1 MKKLLTIGLLTA
13 TFATAMNAQPKL
25 ASDNIDEVLKAMT
38 LEEKAKLLV
47 GGANN
52 FFGANAVVGG
62 EADLVAGAAGT
73 SPAIPRLGI
82 PATVLTDGPAG
93 VRINPTRKG
102 TDKTYYAT
110 AFPIGSCL
118 ASTWNTEL
126 VSKVGEAIGNE
137 TKEYRCD
144 VILGPGMNLHRNP
157 LCGRNFEYYSEDPLL
172 TGKIAAAYI
181 QGVQSQG
188 AGVSAKHFAVNSQ
201 ETDRTA
207 VDERVSQRAARELYL
222 RGFEIAVRESDPWTI
237 MASYN
242 QVNGQYSMGNHDLL
256 TKILR
261 EDWGYKGIVMTD
273 WIGIREGLETISEVH
288 AGNDLME
295 PGQPAQVE
303 EIIKG
308 VKEGKLDIADV
319 DRNVRRMLEY
329 IVKTP
334 SFRQYPAS
342 NNPDFKAHAAIT
354 RQSAAEGIVLLK
366 NNGALPFRTEG
377 NHNSQFSARA
387 CSLSSERTLN
397 SQLIK
402 TVALFGENSYDF
414 LSGGTGSGCVHPPY
428 VVDMLQGL
436 ENAGIKSS
444 ATLTDIYRKYID
456 YARIKFQAERHPA
469 KWFQTEMMGQ
479 QKYPEISLSP
489 IAINK
494 EVQAADAA
502 IITIG
507 RQAGEGIDRD
517 IDTEFNLIPEERAL
531 ITDVCNAFHAAGKP
545 VIVIINSGSVIET
558 ASWSSYPDAIL
569 CAWQPGME
577 GGNSIADLL
586 TGKVNPSGKLTM
598 TWPIAATDHA
608 STKNFPGNIDDYTF
622 QMMVGNK
629 MPVPGHAYTN
639 HEEDIYVGYRFF
651 DTFNKE
657 VAYPFGFGLSYTT
670 FAFSKPVVKLSTLR
684 SALPLGSSKNSQLST
699 LNSQLSTLNSQLST
713 VQVSITVK
721 NTGAVSGKEV
731 AQVYVQAPKGR
742 LEKPVQELKAFAKTR
757 ELQPGE
763 SQTLTMTIP
772 VRDLASF
779 DEAGSQWITE
789 AGTYT
794 FRIGNNS
801 RNIAATA
808 QLKIA
813 EYTEKTTNALAPQQP
828 LKLLKQ

>member
-1 MKKLLTIGLLTA
+1 MTT
-13 TFATAMNAQPKL
+13 NAQPQL
-25 ASDNIDEVLKAMT
+25 RADNIDEVLKAMT

-52 FFGANAVVGG
+52 FFGTGAVVGG

-93 VRINPTRKG
+93 VRIDPTRKG

-181 QGVQSQG
+181 NGVQSQG

-222 RGFEIAVRESDPWTI
+222 RGFEIAVRESDPWTV

-261 EDWGYKGIVMTD
+261 DDWGYKGIVMTD

-334 SFRQYPAS
+334 SFHQYPAS
-342 NNPDFKAHAAIT
+342 NAPDFKAHAAIT

-366 NNGALPFRTEG
+366 NNGVLPFRTEG
-377 NHNSQFSARA
+377 NHNSQFS
-387 CSLSSERTLN
+387 TLN

-436 ENAGIKSS
+436 ENTGIKSS
-444 ATLTDIYRKYID
+444 ATLTDIYHKYID
-456 YARIKFQAERHPA
+456 YARVKFQAERHPA
-469 KWFQTEMMGQ
+469 KWFQTEYMGQ

-489 IAINK
+489 IAIDK
-494 EVQAADAA
+494 EVKAADAA

-517 IDTEFNLIPEERAL
+517 IDTEFNLIPEERSL
-531 ITDVCNAFHAAGKP
+531 IVDVCNAFHAAGKP

-558 ASWSSYPDAIL
+558 ASWSGYPDAIL

-608 STKNFPGNIDDYTF
+608 STKNFPGNIDDYSF

-629 MPVPGHAYTN
+629 TPIPGHAYTN
-639 HEEDIYVGYRFF
+639 HEEDIYVGYRYF
-651 DTFNKE
+651 DTFNRE

-670 FAFSKPVVKLSTLR
+670 FEMSKPAVKAKGN
-684 SALPLGSSKNSQLST
+684 SA
-699 LNSQLSTLNSQLST
+699 
-713 VQVSITVK
+713 VEVSVTVK
-721 NTGAVSGKEV
+721 NTGAVAGKEV
-731 AQVYVQAPKGR
+731 AQVYVTAPKGR
-742 LEKPVQELKAFAKTR
+742 LEKPAQELKAFAKTR

-779 DEAGSQWITE
+779 DEAGSQWLTE

-794 FRIGNNS
+794 FRIGFSS
-801 RNIAATA
+801 RDIKASLPIA
-808 QLKIA
+808 LK
-813 EYTEKTTNALAPQQP
+813 EYTEKTTNALAPQQT
-828 LKLLKQ
+828 LNLLKQ

>member
-1 MKKLLTIGLLTA
+1 MKKVLMTA
-13 TFATAMNAQPKL
+13 LAATTCMVTMTAQPKL
-25 ASDNIDEVLKAMT
+25 SATNIDEVIKAMT

-52 FFGANAVVGG
+52 FFGDQAVVGG

-93 VRINPTRKG
+93 VRIDPTRKG

-126 VSKVGEAIGNE
+126 VGKVGEAIGNE

-181 QGVQSQG
+181 NGVQSQG

-207 VDERVSQRAARELYL
+207 VDEQVSQRAAREIYL

-242 QVNGQYSMGNHDLL
+242 QINGQYSMGNRDLL
-256 TKILR
+256 TSILR
-261 EDWGYKGIVMTD
+261 DDWGFKGIVMTD
-273 WIGIREGLETISEVH
+273 WIGIRQGLETITEVQ

-295 PGQPAQVE
+295 PGQPAQVK
-303 EIIKG
+303 EIVEG
-308 VKEGKLDIADV
+308 VKSGKLDIADV

-334 SFRQYPAS
+334 SFKQYPAS

-366 NNGALPFRTEG
+366 NNGSLPWST
-377 NHNSQFSARA
+377 QK
-387 CSLSSERTLN
+387 
-397 SQLIK
+397 IK

-444 ATLTDIYRKYID
+444 KTLTDIYRKYID
-456 YARIKFQAERHPA
+456 YARVKFQAERHPA

-479 QKYPEISLSP
+479 QKYPEIGLAP

-494 EVQAADAA
+494 EVEAADAA

-545 VIVIINSGSVIET
+545 VVVIINSGSVIET
-558 ASWSSYPDAIL
+558 ASWSGYPDAIL

-577 GGNSIADLL
+577 GGNSVADLL

-598 TWPIAATDHA
+598 TWPIAATDHH
-608 STKNFPGNIDDYTF
+608 STRNFPGSIDDYSF

-629 MPVPGHAYTN
+629 MPIPGHAYTK
-639 HEEDIYVGYRFF
+639 HEEDIYVGYRYF

-657 VAYPFGFGLSYTT
+657 VAYPFGYGLSYTT
-670 FAFSKPVVKLSTLR
+670 FAYSKPTVKVN
-684 SALPLGSSKNSQLST
+684 GDFV
-699 LNSQLSTLNSQLST
+699 T
-713 VQVSITVK
+713 VTVTVK
-721 NTGAVSGKEV
+721 NTGAVAGKEV
-731 AQVYVQAPKGR
+731 AQVYVTAPKGSI
-742 LEKPVQELKAFAKTR
+742 EKPAQELKAFAKTR

-763 SQTLTMTIP
+763 QQVLTMQIP
-772 VRDLASF
+772 VRMLASF
-779 DEAGSQWITE
+779 DEAGSQWLTE
-789 AGTYT
+789 AGQYT
-794 FRIGNNS
+794 FKIGASS
-801 RNIAATA
+801 RDIRCTATA
-808 QLKIA
+808 KVGQ
-813 EYTEKTTNALAPQQP
+813 YTEKTTNALAPKVK
-828 LKLLKQ
+828 LNLLKQ

>member
-1 MKKLLTIGLLTA
+1 MKRIMFTGVLLLLMASTMSAQTKLRA
-13 TFATAMNAQPKL
+13 
-25 ASDNIDEVLKAMT
+25 DNIDEVLKAMT
-38 LEEKAKLLV
+38 IEEKAKLMV

-52 FFGANAVVGG
+52 FFGAGAVVGG

-73 SPAIPRLGI
+73 TPRIERLGI

-93 VRINPTRKG
+93 VRIDPTREG
-102 TDKTYYAT
+102 TTQTYYAT

-157 LCGRNFEYYSEDPLL
+157 LCGRNFEYYSEDPLV

-181 QGVQSQG
+181 KGVQSQG

-201 ETDRTA
+201 ETDRTS

-242 QVNGQYSMGNHDLL
+242 KVNGEFSMGNYDLL

-273 WIGIREGLETISEVH
+273 WIGIRKGLPTINEVH

-295 PGQPAQVE
+295 PGQPAQVQ
-303 EIIKG
+303 EIIEGIKS
-308 VKEGKLDIADV
+308 GKLSMEDV

-334 SFRQYPAS
+334 SFNNYPYT
-342 NNPDFKAHAAIT
+342 NKPDFEAHAAIT

-366 NNGALPFRTEG
+366 NNGALPWKDG
-377 NHNSQFSARA
+377 K
-387 CSLSSERTLN
+387 
-397 SQLIK
+397 IK

-428 VVDMLQGL
+428 VVDMLTGL
-436 ENAGIKSS
+436 KNAGINSS

-456 YARIKFQAERHPA
+456 YARVKFQAERHPA

-479 QKYPEISLSP
+479 QKYPEIGISP
-489 IAINK
+489 IAIDK
-494 EVQAADAA
+494 EVAGADAA

-517 IDTEFNLIPEERAL
+517 IATEFNLVPEELAL
-531 ITDVCNAFHAAGKP
+531 IKDVCNAFHQAGKP
-545 VIVIINSGSVIET
+545 VVVIINSGSVIET
-558 ASWSSYPDAIL
+558 ASWSGYPDAIL

-577 GGNSIADLL
+577 GGNSVADLL

-598 TWPIAATDHA
+598 TWPLAATDHP
-608 STKNFPGNIDDYTF
+608 STKGYPGTMDFYTYEVTRGYTG
-622 QMMVGNK
+622 QVAGYD
-629 MPVPGHAYTN
+629 YTN

-651 DTFNKE
+651 DTFNRE

-670 FAFSKPVVKLSTLR
+670 FEFSKPVVK
-684 SALPLGSSKNSQLST
+684 AKGKD
-699 LNSQLSTLNSQLST
+699 
-713 VQVSITVK
+713 VVEVSITVK

-731 AQVYVQAPKGR
+731 AQVYVQAPKGK
-742 LEKPVQELKAFAKTR
+742 LEKPAQELKAFAKTR

-772 VRDLASF
+772 VRDLVSF
-779 DEAGSQWITE
+779 DEADSQWLTE
-789 AGTYT
+789 AGSYT
-794 FRIGNNS
+794 FRIGNSS
-801 RNIAATA
+801 RNLPLSVALT
-808 QLKIA
+808 LK
-813 EYTEKTTNALAPQQP
+813 EYTEKVNNALAPQQK
-828 LKLLKQ
+828 LNLLKH

>member
-1 MKKLLTIGLLTA
+1 MKKLLTIGLFTA
-13 TFATAMNAQPKL
+13 TFTMTTNAQPQL
-25 ASDNIDEVLKAMT
+25 RADNIDEVLKAMT

-52 FFGANAVVGG
+52 FFGTGAVVGG

-93 VRINPTRKG
+93 VRIDPTRKG

-181 QGVQSQG
+181 NGVQSQG

-261 EDWGYKGIVMTD
+261 DDWGYKGIVMTD

-334 SFRQYPAS
+334 SFHQFPAS
-342 NNPDFKAHAAIT
+342 NAPDFKAHAAIT

-366 NNGALPFRTEG
+366 NNGVLPFRTEG
-377 NHNSQFSARA
+377 N
-387 CSLSSERTLN
+387 LSPLTSHH
-397 SQLIK
+397 SPLIK

-456 YARIKFQAERHPA
+456 YARVKFQAERHPA
-469 KWFQTEMMGQ
+469 KWFQTEYMGQ

-489 IAINK
+489 IAIDK
-494 EVQAADAA
+494 EVKAADAA

-517 IDTEFNLIPEERAL
+517 IDTEFNLIPEERSL
-531 ITDVCNAFHAAGKP
+531 IVDVCNAFHAAGKP

-558 ASWSSYPDAIL
+558 ASWSGYPDAIL

-608 STKNFPGNIDDYTF
+608 STKNFPGNIDDYSF

-629 MPVPGHAYTN
+629 MPIPGHAYTN
-639 HEEDIYVGYRFF
+639 HEEDIYVGYRYF
-651 DTFNKE
+651 DTFNRE

-670 FAFSKPVVKLSTLR
+670 FEMSKPAVKAKGN
-684 SALPLGSSKNSQLST
+684 SA
-699 LNSQLSTLNSQLST
+699 
-713 VQVSITVK
+713 VEVSVTVK
-721 NTGAVSGKEV
+721 NTGAVAGKEV
-731 AQVYVQAPKGR
+731 AQVYVTAPKGR
-742 LEKPVQELKAFAKTR
+742 LEKPAQELKAFAKTR

-779 DEAGSQWITE
+779 DEAGSQWLTE

-794 FRIGNNS
+794 FRIGFSS
-801 RNIAATA
+801 RDIKASLPLA
-808 QLKIA
+808 LK
-813 EYTEKTTNALAPQQP
+813 EYTEKTTNALAPQQT
-828 LKLLKQ
+828 LNLLKQ

>member
-1 MKKLLTIGLLTA
+1 MKRLLTTCLLAT
-13 TFATAMNAQPKL
+13 TFAMTTNAQVQL
-25 ASDNIDEVLKAMT
+25 RADNIDEVIKAMT

-52 FFGANAVVGG
+52 FFSANAVVGG

-93 VRINPTRKG
+93 VRIDPTRKG

-118 ASTWNTEL
+118 ASTWNTDL
-126 VSKVGEAIGNE
+126 VNKVGQAIGNE

-188 AGVSAKHFAVNSQ
+188 AGVSAKHFAINSQ

-222 RGFEIAVRESDPWTI
+222 RGFEIAVRESNPWTV
-237 MASYN
+237 MSSYN
-242 QVNGQYSMGNHDLL
+242 QINGQYSMGNRDLL

-261 EDWGYKGIVMTD
+261 EDWGFKGIVMTD
-273 WIGIREGLETISEVH
+273 WIGIREGLPTITEVQ

-295 PGQPAQVE
+295 PGQPAQVN
-303 EIIKG
+303 EIIEG
-308 VKEGKLDIADV
+308 VKSGKLDIADV

-334 SFRQYPAS
+334 SFKKYPAS
-342 NNPDFKAHAAIT
+342 NNPDFVAHAAIT
-354 RQSAAEGIVLLK
+354 RQSANEGIVLLK
-366 NNGALPFRTEG
+366 NNGTLPWKNG
-377 NHNSQFSARA
+377 N
-387 CSLSSERTLN
+387 
-397 SQLIK
+397 IK

-428 VVDMLQGL
+428 VVDMLEGL
-436 ENAGIKSS
+436 KNAGIKSS
-444 ATLTDIYRKYID
+444 ETLTDIYRKYIEF
-456 YARIKFQAERHPA
+456 ARVKFQAERHPA
-469 KWFQTEMMGQ
+469 KWYQNEYFGQ
-479 QKYPEISLSP
+479 QKYPEIGLDP
-489 IAINK
+489 ICVNK
-494 EVQAADAA
+494 EVNGADAA

-507 RQAGEGIDRD
+507 RQAGEGVDRD
-517 IDTEFNLIPEERAL
+517 INTEFNLNAEERAL
-531 ITDVCNAFHAAGKP
+531 ITNVCNAFHAAGKP

-558 ASWSSYPDAIL
+558 ASWSGYPDAIL

-608 STKNFPGNIDDYTF
+608 STKNFPGQIDDYSLQ
-622 QMMVGNK
+622 QMIGNK
-629 MPVPGHAYTN
+629 TPIPGHAYTN
-639 HEEDIYVGYRFF
+639 HEEDIYVGYRYF
-651 DTFNKE
+651 DTFGRD

-670 FAFSKPVVKLSTLR
+670 FAFSKPVVK
-684 SALPLGSSKNSQLST
+684 AKGKDA
-699 LNSQLSTLNSQLST
+699 
-713 VQVSITVK
+713 VEVSITVK
-721 NTGAVSGKEV
+721 NTGSVSGKEV
-731 AQVYVQAPKGR
+731 AQVYVKAPKGN
-742 LEKPVQELKAFAKTR
+742 LEKPAQELKAFAKSR
-757 ELQPGE
+757 ELKPGE
-763 SQTLTMTIP
+763 SEVLTMTIP
-772 VRDLASF
+772 VRMLASF
-779 DEAGSQWITE
+779 DEANSQWLTE

-794 FRIGNNS
+794 FCIGNSS

-808 QLKIA
+808 TLKLG
-813 EYTEKTTNALAPQQP
+813 EYTEKTTNALAPQHK
-828 LKLLKQ
+828 LNLLKQ

>member
-1 MKKLLTIGLLTA
+1 MKKLLATCLLA
-13 TFATAMNAQPKL
+13 TTFVMTTNAQPQL
-25 ASDNIDEVLKAMT
+25 RADNIDEVLKAMT

-47 GGANN
+47 GGANT
-52 FFGANAVVGG
+52 FFGDQAAVGG

-93 VRINPTRKG
+93 VRIDPTRKG
-102 TDKTYYAT
+102 TDKTFYAT

-126 VSKVGEAIGNE
+126 VSQVGQAIGNE

-181 QGVQSQG
+181 NGVQSQG

-201 ETDRTA
+201 ETDRTS

-222 RGFEIAVRESDPWTI
+222 RGFEIAVRESNPWTI

-242 QVNGQYSMGNHDLL
+242 KINGEFSMGNHDLL

-261 EDWGYKGIVMTD
+261 DDWGYKGIVMTD
-273 WIGIREGLETISEVH
+273 WIGIREGLPTTREVQ

-308 VKEGKLDIADV
+308 VKDGKLAIADV

-334 SFRQYPAS
+334 SFHKYPAS

-366 NNGALPFRTEG
+366 NNGTLPWKDGKT
-377 NHNSQFSARA
+377 
-387 CSLSSERTLN
+387 
-397 SQLIK
+397 K

-444 ATLTDIYRKYID
+444 PVLTDIYRKYIE
-456 YARIKFQAERHPA
+456 YAKVKFQAERHPA

-479 QKYPEISLSP
+479 QKYPEISISP
-489 IAINK
+489 IAIEK
-494 EVQAADAA
+494 EVSTADAA

-517 IDTEFNLIPEERAL
+517 IATEFNLIPEELSL
-531 ITDVCNAFHAAGKP
+531 IKDVCNAFHQAGKP
-545 VIVIINSGSVIET
+545 VVVIINSGSVIET
-558 ASWSSYPDAIL
+558 ASWSAYPDAIL

-598 TWPIAATDHA
+598 TWPLAATDHP
-608 STKNFPGNIDDYTF
+608 STQGYPGTMDFYTYEVTRGYTG
-622 QMMVGNK
+622 QVQGYD
-629 MPVPGHAYTN
+629 YTN
-639 HEEDIYVGYRFF
+639 HDEDIYVGYRFF
-651 DTFNKE
+651 DTFNRE

-670 FAFSKPVVKLSTLR
+670 FDFSKPIVK
-684 SALPLGSSKNSQLST
+684 AKGKDA
-699 LNSQLSTLNSQLST
+699 
-713 VQVSITVK
+713 VEVSITIK
-721 NTGAVSGKEV
+721 NTGSVAGKEV

-742 LEKPVQELKAFAKTR
+742 LEKPIQELKAFAKTR
-757 ELQPGE
+757 NLQPGE

-772 VRDLASF
+772 VRDFASF
-779 DEAGSQWITE
+779 DEANSQWLTE
-789 AGTYT
+789 AGIYT
-794 FRIGNNS
+794 FRIGASS
-801 RNIAATA
+801 RDIHATA
-808 QLKIA
+808 SLKLN
-813 EYTEKTTNALAPQQP
+813 EYTEKCSQALAPQQR
-828 LKLLKQ
+828 LRLLKQ

>member
-1 MKKLLTIGLLTA
+1 MKRLLTTCLLAT
-13 TFATAMNAQPKL
+13 TFAMTTNAQPQL
-25 ASDNIDEVLKAMT
+25 RADNIDEVIKAMT

-52 FFGANAVVGG
+52 FFSDNAVVGG

-93 VRINPTRKG
+93 VRIDPTRKG

-126 VSKVGEAIGNE
+126 VNKVGQAIGNE

-188 AGVSAKHFAVNSQ
+188 AGVSAKHFAINSQ

-222 RGFEIAVRESDPWTI
+222 RGFEIAVRESNPWTV
-237 MASYN
+237 MSSYN
-242 QVNGQYSMGNHDLL
+242 QINGQYSMGNRDLL

-261 EDWGYKGIVMTD
+261 EDWGFKGIVMTD
-273 WIGIREGLETISEVH
+273 WIGIREGLPTITEVQ

-295 PGQPAQVE
+295 PGQPAQVN
-303 EIIKG
+303 EIIEG
-308 VKEGKLDIADV
+308 VKSGKLDIADV

-334 SFRQYPAS
+334 SFKKYPAS
-342 NNPDFKAHAAIT
+342 NNPDFVGHAAIT
-354 RQSAAEGIVLLK
+354 RQSANEGIVLLK
-366 NNGALPFRTEG
+366 NNGTLPWKNG
-377 NHNSQFSARA
+377 N
-387 CSLSSERTLN
+387 
-397 SQLIK
+397 IK

-428 VVDMLQGL
+428 VVDMLEGL
-436 ENAGIKSS
+436 KNAGIKSS
-444 ATLTDIYRKYID
+444 ETLTDIYRKYIEF
-456 YARIKFQAERHPA
+456 ARVKFQAERHPA
-469 KWFQTEMMGQ
+469 KWYQNEYFGQ
-479 QKYPEISLSP
+479 QKYPEIGLDP
-489 IAINK
+489 ICVNK
-494 EVQAADAA
+494 EVNGADAA

-507 RQAGEGIDRD
+507 RQAGEGVDRD
-517 IDTEFNLIPEERAL
+517 INTEFNLNAEERAL
-531 ITDVCNAFHAAGKP
+531 ITNVCNAFHAAGKP

-558 ASWSSYPDAIL
+558 ASWSGYPDAIL

-608 STKNFPGNIDDYTF
+608 STKNFPGQIDDYSLQ
-622 QMMVGNK
+622 QMIGNK
-629 MPVPGHAYTN
+629 TPIPGHAYTN
-639 HEEDIYVGYRFF
+639 HEEDIYVGYRYF
-651 DTFNKE
+651 DTFGRD

-670 FAFSKPVVKLSTLR
+670 FAFSKPVVK
-684 SALPLGSSKNSQLST
+684 AKGKDA
-699 LNSQLSTLNSQLST
+699 
-713 VQVSITVK
+713 VEVSITVK
-721 NTGAVSGKEV
+721 NTGSVSGKEV
-731 AQVYVQAPKGR
+731 AQVYVKAPKGN
-742 LEKPVQELKAFAKTR
+742 LEKPAQELKAFAKSR
-757 ELQPGE
+757 ELKPGE
-763 SQTLTMTIP
+763 SEVLTMTIP
-772 VRDLASF
+772 VHMLASF
-779 DEAGSQWITE
+779 DEANSQWLTE

-794 FRIGNNS
+794 FCIGNSS

-808 QLKIA
+808 TLKLG
-813 EYTEKTTNALAPQQP
+813 EYTEKTTNALAPQHK
-828 LKLLKQ
+828 LNLLKQ

>member
-13 TFATAMNAQPKL
+13 TFTMTTNAQPQL
-25 ASDNIDEVLKAMT
+25 RADNIDEVLKAMT

-52 FFGANAVVGG
+52 FFGTGAVVGG

-93 VRINPTRKG
+93 VRIDPTRKG

-181 QGVQSQG
+181 NGVQSQG

-261 EDWGYKGIVMTD
+261 DDWGYKGIVMTD

-334 SFRQYPAS
+334 SFHQYPAS
-342 NNPDFKAHAAIT
+342 NAPDFKAHAAIT

-366 NNGALPFRTEG
+366 NNGVLPFRTEG
-377 NHNSQFSARA
+377 N
-387 CSLSSERTLN
+387 LSPLTSHH
-397 SQLIK
+397 SPLIK

-469 KWFQTEMMGQ
+469 KWFQTEYMGQ

-489 IAINK
+489 IAIGK

-517 IDTEFNLIPEERAL
+517 IDTEFNLIPEERSL
-531 ITDVCNAFHAAGKP
+531 IVDVCNAFHAAGKP

-608 STKNFPGNIDDYTF
+608 STKNFPGNIDDYSF

-629 MPVPGHAYTN
+629 MPIPGHAYTN
-639 HEEDIYVGYRFF
+639 HEEDIYVGYRYF
-651 DTFNKE
+651 DTFNRE

-670 FAFSKPVVKLSTLR
+670 FEMSKPAVKAKGN
-684 SALPLGSSKNSQLST
+684 SA
-699 LNSQLSTLNSQLST
+699 
-713 VQVSITVK
+713 VEVSVTVK
-721 NTGAVSGKEV
+721 NTGAVAGKEV
-731 AQVYVQAPKGR
+731 AQVYVTAPKGR
-742 LEKPVQELKAFAKTR
+742 LEKPAQELKAFAKTR

-779 DEAGSQWITE
+779 DEAGSQWLTE

-794 FRIGNNS
+794 FRIGFSS
-801 RNIAATA
+801 RDIKASLPIA
-808 QLKIA
+808 LK
-813 EYTEKTTNALAPQQP
+813 EYTEKTTNALAPQQT
-828 LKLLKQ
+828 LNLLKQ

>member
-1 MKKLLTIGLLTA
+1 MTT
-13 TFATAMNAQPKL
+13 NAQPQL
-25 ASDNIDEVLKAMT
+25 RADNIDEVLKAMT

-47 GGANN
+47 GGANT
-52 FFGANAVVGG
+52 FFGDQAAVGG

-93 VRINPTRKG
+93 VRIDPTRKG
-102 TDKTYYAT
+102 TDKTFYAT

-126 VSKVGEAIGNE
+126 VNQVGQAIGNE

-172 TGKIAAAYI
+172 TGRIAAAYI
-181 QGVQSQG
+181 NGVQSQG

-201 ETDRTA
+201 ETERTA
-207 VDERVSQRAARELYL
+207 VDERLSQRAARELYL
-222 RGFEIAVRESDPWTI
+222 RGFEIAVRESNPWTI

-242 QVNGQYSMGNHDLL
+242 KINGEFSMGNHDLL

-261 EDWGYKGIVMTD
+261 DDWGFKGIVMTD
-273 WIGIREGLETISEVH
+273 WIGIREGLPTTREVQ

-295 PGQPAQVE
+295 PGQPAQTKEIVE
-303 EIIKG
+303 G
-308 VKEGKLDIADV
+308 VKSGKLDIKDV

-334 SFRQYPAS
+334 SFHKYPATNS
-342 NNPDFKAHAAIT
+342 PDFKAHAAIT

-366 NNGALPFRTEG
+366 NNGTLPWKG
-377 NHNSQFSARA
+377 G
-387 CSLSSERTLN
+387 
-397 SQLIK
+397 IK

-444 ATLTDIYRKYID
+444 PVLTDIYRKYIEF
-456 YARIKFQAERHPA
+456 AKVKFQAERHPA
-469 KWFQTEMMGQ
+469 KWYQREYFGQ
-479 QKYPEISLSP
+479 QKYPEISISP
-489 IAINK
+489 IAINN
-494 EVQAADAA
+494 EVSTADAA

-507 RQAGEGIDRD
+507 RQAGEGVDRD

-531 ITDVCNAFHAAGKP
+531 ITDVCNAFHQAGKP

-558 ASWSSYPDAIL
+558 ASWSGYPDAIL

-608 STKNFPGNIDDYTF
+608 SSKNFPGQIDYYSFKD
-622 QMMVGNK
+622 MVANK
-629 MPVPGHAYTN
+629 RPIAGHTYTN
-639 HEEDIYVGYRFF
+639 HEEDIYVGYRYF
-651 DTFNKE
+651 DTFQKD

-670 FAFSKPVVKLSTLR
+670 FEMTKPVVK
-684 SALPLGSSKNSQLST
+684 AKGKDA
-699 LNSQLSTLNSQLST
+699 
-713 VQVSITVK
+713 VEVSITVK
-721 NTGAVSGKEV
+721 NTGSVAGKEV
-731 AQVYVQAPKGR
+731 AQVYVQAPEGR
-742 LEKPVQELKAFAKTR
+742 LEKPVQELKGFAKTR
-757 ELQPGE
+757 SLQPGE
-763 SQTLTMTIP
+763 SQTLTIVIP

-779 DEAGSQWITE
+779 DEAGSQWLAE

-794 FRIGNNS
+794 FRIGASS
-801 RNIAATA
+801 RDIQATA
-808 QLKIA
+808 SLKLN
-813 EYTEKTTNALAPQQP
+813 EYTEKTSNALAPQQ
-828 LKLLKQ
+828 KLRLLTQ

>member
-1 MKKLLTIGLLTA
+1 MKNLLATCLLA
-13 TFATAMNAQPKL
+13 TTFVMTTNAQPQL
-25 ASDNIDEVLKAMT
+25 RADNIDEVLKAMT

-47 GGANN
+47 GGANT
-52 FFGANAVVGG
+52 FFGDQAAVGG

-93 VRINPTRKG
+93 VRIDPTRKG
-102 TDKTYYAT
+102 TDKTFYAT

-126 VSKVGEAIGNE
+126 VNQVGQAIGNE

-172 TGKIAAAYI
+172 TGRIAAAYI
-181 QGVQSQG
+181 NGVQSQG

-201 ETDRTA
+201 ETDRTS
-207 VDERVSQRAARELYL
+207 VDERLSQRAARELYL
-222 RGFEIAVRESDPWTI
+222 RGFEIAVRESNPWTI

-242 QVNGQYSMGNHDLL
+242 KINSEFSMGNHDLL

-261 EDWGYKGIVMTD
+261 DDWGFKGIVMTD
-273 WIGIREGLETISEVH
+273 WIGIREGLPTTREVQ

-295 PGQPAQVE
+295 PGQPAQTK
-303 EIIKG
+303 EIVDG
-308 VKEGKLDIADV
+308 VNSGKLDIKDV

-334 SFRQYPAS
+334 SFHKYPATNS
-342 NNPDFKAHAAIT
+342 PDFKAHAAIT

-366 NNGALPFRTEG
+366 NNGTLPWKG
-377 NHNSQFSARA
+377 G
-387 CSLSSERTLN
+387 
-397 SQLIK
+397 IK
-402 TVALFGENSYDF
+402 TVALFGEKSYDF

-444 ATLTDIYRKYID
+444 PVLTDIYRKYIEF
-456 YARIKFQAERHPA
+456 AKVKFQAERHPA
-469 KWFQTEMMGQ
+469 KWYQREYFGQ
-479 QKYPEISLSP
+479 QKYPEISISP
-489 IAINK
+489 IAINN
-494 EVQAADAA
+494 EVSTADAA

-507 RQAGEGIDRD
+507 RQAGEGVDRD

-531 ITDVCNAFHAAGKP
+531 ITDVCNAFHQAGKP

-558 ASWSSYPDAIL
+558 ASWSGYPDAIL

-608 STKNFPGNIDDYTF
+608 SSKNFPGQIDYYSFKD
-622 QMMVGNK
+622 MVANRR
-629 MPVPGHAYTN
+629 PIAGHTYTN
-639 HEEDIYVGYRFF
+639 HEEDIYVGYRYF
-651 DTFNKE
+651 DTFQKD

-670 FAFSKPVVKLSTLR
+670 FEMTKPVVK
-684 SALPLGSSKNSQLST
+684 AKGKDA
-699 LNSQLSTLNSQLST
+699 
-713 VQVSITVK
+713 VEVSITVK
-721 NTGAVSGKEV
+721 NTGSVAGKEV

-742 LEKPVQELKAFAKTR
+742 LEKPVQELKGFAKTR
-757 ELQPGE
+757 SLQPGE
-763 SQTLTMTIP
+763 SQTLTIVIP

-779 DEAGSQWITE
+779 DEAGSQWLTE

-794 FRIGNNS
+794 FRIGASS
-801 RNIAATA
+801 RDIQATA
-808 QLKIA
+808 SLKLN
-813 EYTEKTTNALAPQQP
+813 EYTEKTSNALAPQQ
-828 LKLLKQ
+828 KLTLLTQ